1 MICDYC
7 AKSHISPSI
16 YWLFTDRNDYDTNI
30 YNEKSVSRNWDE
42 FAQWLCKVVLK
53 RIAYQNEVS
62 GYFILCG
69 FKHIWYP
76 HIHHLPNLSCVCVS
90 MYSLFLSQIAI
101 WSESLER
108 KISRVCYIATIF
120 VIMQMKLEL
129 TLKKYTLFSLQ
140 HIGLKVQILVFLMQ
154 PKANNYY
161 MQICQ
166 SIISTE
172 CFVLTQ

>member
-1 MICDYC
+1 
-7 AKSHISPSI
+7 
-16 YWLFTDRNDYDTNI
+16 
-30 YNEKSVSRNWDE
+30 
-42 FAQWLCKVVLK
+42 
-53 RIAYQNEVS
+53 
-62 GYFILCG
+62 
-69 FKHIWYP
+69 
-76 HIHHLPNLSCVCVS
+76 